1 MKLGLTGQRVLI
13 TGGSRGIGLAAALEF
28 AAEGCILDLVSRNP
42 DHLAAASEAI
52 GERWDVPVTTH
63 SLDLST
69 QKNIARLFETC
80 RDTDILVN
88 NAGAIP
94 AGDLQQVGDQ
104 RWRDAWDLKVFGYV
118 GLSRLFYPEMKD
130 RGHGVIVNVIGL
142 AGERPDTNYI
152 AGSVGN
158 SALIAF
164 TRALGSHS
172 LDDGVRVV
180 GINPGPVQ
188 TDRIVALLQA
198 RAQREKGDSSR
209 WADYLEALPL
219 GRAAKPEE
227 VADLVV
233 FLASERAS
241 YLCGSVVTLDGGLG
255 ARSH

>member
-1 MKLGLTGQRVLI
+1 VAKGL
-13 TGGSRGIGLAAALEF
+13 
-28 AAEGCILDLVSRNP
+28 AAEGCNV
-42 DHLAAASEAI
+42 HLASRTASDLENAKGI
-52 GERWDVPVTTH
+52 IEQAHDVQVFTH
-63 SLDLST
+63 SVD
-69 QKNIARLFETC
+69 IAARGNAVELAEAVGEV
-80 RDTDILVN
+80 DILIN

>member
-1 MKLGLTGQRVLI
+1 M
-13 TGGSRGIGLAAALEF
+13 
-28 AAEGCILDLVSRNP
+28 
-42 DHLAAASEAI
+42 
-52 GERWDVPVTTH
+52 
-63 SLDLST
+63 
-69 QKNIARLFETC
+69 
-80 RDTDILVN
+80 
-88 NAGAIP
+88 
-94 AGDLQQVGDQ
+94 
-104 RWRDAWDLKVFGYV
+104 
-118 GLSRLFYPEMKD
+118 
-130 RGHGVIVNVIGL
+130 IVNVIGL

-209 WADYLEALPL
+209 WGDYLEALPL